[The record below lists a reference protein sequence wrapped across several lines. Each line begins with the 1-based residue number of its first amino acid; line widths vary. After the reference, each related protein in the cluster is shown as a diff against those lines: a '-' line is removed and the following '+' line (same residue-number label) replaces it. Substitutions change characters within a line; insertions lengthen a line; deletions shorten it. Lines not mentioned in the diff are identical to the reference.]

1 MDKVF
6 ENARWIWND
15 KSFNKNEYCEF
26 CDTFKYERGKV
37 NIRISV
43 CGDYTLFINGEYVS
57 SNQYADFE
65 YYKVYDNIDITQYLK
80 QGENTVSVLAW
91 YFGKS
96 GMRYLTP
103 SSGLIYE
110 IFDNN
115 GIVCESNS
123 QTLSRK
129 SIAYLSGSEKKISP
143 QLGYSF
149 TYDSTKEDEWLKGE
163 LDGFSESV
171 VIQEKKEFYER
182 PVKKH
187 LIKDLCKGEVISQ
200 GSSRYLID
208 LGEEVVGLCSFSINS
223 KKEQNINI
231 SYGECLDN
239 GHVKRKIDNRDFSFD
254 YVAKAGKNTYTNYM
268 LRLACRY
275 IEIECEDD
283 LEIEYIGILPQTYP
297 VKEKSVSM
305 ENLLDNQIYNA
316 CVNTLKLCM
325 MEHYV
330 DCPWREQCLYS
341 YDSRNQILS
350 GYYAF
355 EDGNTDYARANL
367 YLMSK
372 DNRIDELLSICFP
385 SGEDLTIPAF
395 SLYYILAIREFIEYT
410 GDLKLAESVFG
421 KLKKIMKAFCDNMSD
436 GLVCSFEGENHW
448 NFYDWSPYA
457 SGSLHCKD
465 DGKADFIINCVFLM
479 GLDSFDYICKRL
491 GAINEYA
498 SLAEGIKLK
507 LKEKFYDGET
517 FFISDS
523 SEDATELA
531 NSFAVLLGIADE
543 AQSQRI
549 CEKLARGQLVECSLS
564 MKPFKYD
571 ALLKVNKEKY
581 KPVILGEIRQT
592 YKKMLDE
599 GSTTVWE
606 TINGASDFDNAGS
619 LCHGWSAIPVYYYHI
634 LGCC

>member
-6 ENARWIWND
+6 ENAQWIWND
-15 KSFNKNEYCEF
+15 KSFNENEYCEF
-26 CDTFKYERGKV
+26 CDTLKYENGKV

-43 CGDYTLFINGEYVS
+43 CGDYTLFVNGKYVS

-65 YYKVYDNIDITQYLK
+65 YYKVYDNIDITEYLK
-80 QGENTVSVLAW
+80 QGENTVSVLVW

-103 SSGLIYE
+103 SPGLIYE

-115 GIVCESNS
+115 GIVCESNNK
-123 QTLSRK
+123 TLSRK
-129 SIAYLSGSEKKISP
+129 SIAYLSGSKKKISP

-171 VIQEKKEFYER
+171 IIQEKREFYKR
-182 PVKKH
+182 PILKH
-187 LIKDLCKGEVISQ
+187 SINKLNKGEVILKTDN
-200 GSSRYLID
+200 RYIID
-208 LGEEVVGLCSFSINS
+208 LGKEVVGLCSFSINS
-223 KKEQNINI
+223 KKEQKINV

-239 GHVKRKIDNRDFSFD
+239 NHVKRKIDGRDFSFD
-254 YVAKAGKNTYTNYM
+254 YVAKSGKNIYANYM

-283 LEIEYIGILPQTYP
+283 ITIEYIGLLPFVYP
-297 VKEKSVSM
+297 TKEKTVNI
-305 ENLLDNQIYNA
+305 ENKLDKEIYDI

-330 DCPWREQCLYS
+330 DCPWREQCMYA

-372 DNRIDELLSICFP
+372 DNRTDELLSICFP

-395 SLYYILAIREFIEYT
+395 SLYYILAVREFVEYT
-410 GDLKLAESVFG
+410 GDLKLAESVFE
-421 KLKKIMKAFCDNMSD
+421 KLRTIMKAFCDNMSD
-436 GLVCSFEGENHW
+436 GLVCSFEGKNHW

-457 SGSLHCKD
+457 
-465 DGKADFIINCVFLM
+465 DGVCENIEKSDFIINCIFLL
-479 GLDSFDYICKRL
+479 GLESFDYICKKL
-491 GAINEYA
+491 EIENEYE
-498 SLAEGIKLK
+498 SLEESISQKLR
-507 LKEKFYDGET
+507 EKFYNEKENV
-517 FFISDS
+517 FFISNS
-523 SEDATELA
+523 SEEATELA

-543 AQSQRI
+543 KQSEQI
-549 CEKLARGQLVECSLS
+549 CEKLASGELLECSLS

-571 ALLKVNKEKY
+571 ALLKINKEKY
-581 KPVILGEIRQT
+581 KPVILEEIRQT
-592 YKKMLDE
+592 YKKMLDA

-606 TINGASDFDNAGS
+606 TIKGASDFGNAGS